1 MRLHCAVV
9 LQLMSFYSFAG
20 STSTSLLV
28 TVTVVRPAPVTSAS
42 NVVDGTTPISGD
54 TPGKPATSSSV
65 MDAVRYITVN
75 Y

>member
-1 MRLHCAVV
+1 MRLLCAVV

-28 TVTVVRPAPVTSAS
+28 TVTVVRPAPVTSAIEVR
-42 NVVDGTTPISGD
+42 NGTAPSSGD
-54 TPGKPATSSSV
+54 TTPKPATASTV
-65 MDAVRYITVN
+65 MDGVRYITVN